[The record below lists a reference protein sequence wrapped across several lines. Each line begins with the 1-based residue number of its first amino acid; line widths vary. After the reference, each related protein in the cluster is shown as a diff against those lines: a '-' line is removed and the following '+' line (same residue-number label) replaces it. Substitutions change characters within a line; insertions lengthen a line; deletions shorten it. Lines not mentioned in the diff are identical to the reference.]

1 MIDRNALERALLVG
15 VVRQQRWNLFILS
28 DITEDKFTYA
38 NRPIYRYIKD
48 YVVLNKYPE
57 LPLLAYEF
65 KISDEEM
72 SEYVQID
79 DLQSMCEALNK
90 EHLRDSL
97 QQGMVKLNEYSQE
110 IQDDPS
116 KYIERL
122 GNTYDTLK
130 RLNYT
135 DKSIGLF
142 DEIEKVLTIDPSN
155 VISTGFKELDD
166 ILVGWRRGEE
176 LVIFSARPGQGKS
189 WMGLK
194 FAFSAALQG
203 ERVGIYSGEMSVPQ
217 LQERIICCAKQ
228 SYTDTSEQAIQFIK
242 SRNIDNIRVL
252 TQKQLRRR
260 ANINDLEEMIVRDK
274 LTMLVVDQLSL
285 MEDCTS
291 KVGTPLRQ
299 QYANITLDLFDL
311 SIRYDL
317 PCLLLVQTNRQG
329 ALQQNG
335 PSLENL
341 AESDAIGQ
349 NATRVITMRNEGGI
363 MTLQLVKNRYGSSD
377 LIQRYE
383 VDYGINKY
391 KPVQEYVPEIE
402 SIKKAKAKAIFMNK
416 QINKF

>member
-416 QINKF
+416 QVNKF

>member
-1 MIDRNALERALLVG
+1 MGKIRTLVAYDDKDFKEEIINVLESIDGVEVVGTAEDGEETYNKIVSLKPEMVFAKFDLDKMDGLEIIKKSKE
-15 VVRQQRWNLFILS
+15 NLE
-28 DITEDKFTYA
+28 TT
-38 NRPIYRYIKD
+38 PIFNI
-48 YVVLNKYPE
+48 
-57 LPLLAYEF
+57 
-65 KISDEEM
+65 ISDR
-72 SEYVQID
+72 I
-79 DLQSMCEALNK
+79 
-90 EHLRDSL
+90 
-97 QQGMVKLNEYSQE
+97 
-110 IQDDPS
+110 
-116 KYIERL
+116 L
-122 GNTYDTLK
+122 G
-130 RLNYT
+130 
-135 DKSIGLF
+135 
-142 DEIEKVLTIDPSN
+142 
-155 VISTGFKELDD
+155 
-166 ILVGWRRGEE
+166 
-176 LVIFSARPGQGKS
+176 
-189 WMGLK
+189 
-194 FAFSAALQG
+194 
-203 ERVGIYSGEMSVPQ
+203 
-217 LQERIICCAKQ
+217 
-228 SYTDTSEQAIQFIK
+228 
-242 SRNIDNIRVL
+242 
-252 TQKQLRRR
+252 
-260 ANINDLEEMIVRDK
+260 NDLEEMIVRDK

-416 QINKF
+416 QVNKF

>member
-402 SIKKAKAKAIFMNK
+402 SIKKAKAKAIFVNK
-416 QINKF
+416 QVNKF

>member
-311 SIRYDL
+311 SIRYNL

-416 QINKF
+416 QVNKF

>member
-79 DLQSMCEALNK
+79 DLQSMCEVLNK